1 MDEKDLNKN
10 KEKRAYEVLSH
21 VLDEGANGE
30 KEISKPSEKISKK
43 SSKKISKPSEKISKK
58 APKKISKSSE
68 KISKSSEKIFR
79 KATEKIDPNV
89 VLEVRN
95 LTKLYK
101 LGDYDVIALKNINL
115 QIKKGELVSIVG
127 PSGSGKSTLI
137 NCLGALD
144 FPDSG
149 QIIYNIDG
157 KGSGSDIA
165 KMNSR
170 EHKEMRLNQ
179 IGLIFQFYNLFPIL
193 TAYENV
199 ELPMLL
205 GGKSS
210 DDCKEKVEELLK
222 KVGLGER
229 IYHRPTELS
238 GGEQQR
244 VTVARSLANDPL
256 ILLADE
262 PTGELD
268 TETSTQ
274 IAQIF
279 LDLKNAGQSILMV
292 THNIRIAETADRIIT
307 LSDGE
312 IIAERKGGKPIEE
325 IWKD

>member
-1 MDEKDLNKN
+1 MDEKDLFKN
-10 KEKRAYEVLSH
+10 NREKRAYEVLSH
-21 VLDEGANGE
+21 LFDEGENGE
-30 KEISKPSEKISKK
+30 KE
-43 SSKKISKPSEKISKK
+43 
-58 APKKISKSSE
+58 ISKSSE
-68 KISKSSEKIFR
+68 KISKKASKKISKASEKIFR
-79 KATEKIDPNV
+79 KASEKIDPNI
-89 VLEVRN
+89 VLDVRN
-95 LTKLYK
+95 LTKIYL
-101 LGDYDVIALKNINL
+101 LGDYNVTALNNVNL

-157 KGSGSDIA
+157 KGTGSDIV

-170 EHKEMRLNQ
+170 EHKEMRLYR

-210 DDCKEKVEELLK
+210 HDCKEKVERLLRS
-222 KVGLGER
+222 VGLAER
-229 IYHRPTELS
+229 MHHRPTQMS

-274 IAQIF
+274 IAKIF
-279 LDLKNAGQSILMV
+279 LDLKDAGQSIIMV
-292 THNIRIAETADRIIT
+292 THNIRIAETADRILTIT
-307 LSDGE
+307 DGKFTG
-312 IIAERKGGKPIEE
+312 ERKGGKPIAE
-325 IWKD
+325 IWND

>member
-1 MDEKDLNKN
+1 MDEKDLLKNNK
-10 KEKRAYEVLSH
+10 KKRAYEVLSH
-21 VLDEGANGE
+21 VLDEGAKEE

-43 SSKKISKPSEKISKK
+43 ASK
-58 APKKISKSSE
+58 

-79 KATEKIDPNV
+79 KATEKIDPNI
-89 VLEVRN
+89 VLDVRN
-95 LTKLYK
+95 LTKIYK
-101 LGDYDVIALKNINL
+101 LGDYDVSAINNINL

-149 QIIYNIDG
+149 QVIYNIDG
-157 KGSGSDIA
+157 KGNGSDIA

-170 EHKEMRLNQ
+170 EHKEMRLHQ

-210 DDCKEKVEELLK
+210 GDCKEKVEELLK

-244 VTVARSLANDPL
+244 VTVARSLANNPL

-268 TETSTQ
+268 TETSSQ

-292 THNIRIAETADRIIT
+292 THNVRIAETADRIIT
-307 LSDGE
+307 ITDGE
-312 IIAERKGGKPIEE
+312 ITAERKGGKPIEE